1 MICLLFKTLG
11 DSEHRFCPFDSVL
24 PRMER
29 SGGAKSAGIE
39 DLWKILDQKEDVR
52 ENTATPR
59 RLKIETLARRG
70 GTAYVA
76 LSNGERR

>member
-39 DLWKILDQKEDVR
+39 DLWKILEQKEEVR
-52 ENTATPR
+52 ENVRKYCDTAQAENRNTC
-59 RLKIETLARRG
+59 
-70 GTAYVA
+70 
-76 LSNGERR
+76 